1 MVIAECNFM
10 DKYGIYSPI
19 FLAKMLIKVII
30 LFFFFKR
37 FDSQKSESKYLT
49 EFREAR
55 LIVELWIR
63 PWQLKENHNHN
74 DVITDV
80 LT

>member
-30 LFFFFKR
+30 LFFFFFNVLIAK
-37 FDSQKSESKYLT
+37 SQSQSTWLSSEK
-49 EFREAR
+49 
-55 LIVELWIR
+55 
-63 PWQLKENHNHN
+63 PG
-74 DVITDV
+74 
-80 LT
+80 